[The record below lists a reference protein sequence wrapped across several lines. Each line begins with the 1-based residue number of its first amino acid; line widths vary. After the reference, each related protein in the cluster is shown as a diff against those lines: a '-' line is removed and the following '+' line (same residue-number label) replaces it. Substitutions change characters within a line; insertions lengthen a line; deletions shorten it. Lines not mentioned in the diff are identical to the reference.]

1 MKNVSDPGHLP
12 LLPASNTSVAFWYL
26 RVTLK
31 ILPLTL
37 RLHEIWAL
45 LVSSP
50 TMSPVLATSFCLGTL
65 HMLSLPPG
73 MPFSFHHTRWL
84 APSSQLLTSLRSQF
98 TCFSNFPPTYTPS
111 PAWVTH
117 CQCLQCLSPDST
129 VSTMRAGSCLFCLS
143 FCSQYLACASV
154 YLAGA
159 WNTVGTQ

>member
-1 MKNVSDPGHLP
+1 MRSGLFWSPVPPCLQYLP
-12 LLPASNTSVAFWYL
+12 LLSAS
-26 RVTLK
+26 
-31 ILPLTL
+31 
-37 RLHEIWAL
+37 
-45 LVSSP
+45 
-50 TMSPVLATSFCLGTL
+50 GTL

-73 MPFSFHHTRWL
+73 MPFSFHPTRWL
-84 APSSQLLTSLRSQF
+84 APSSQLCTSLGSQF

-143 FCSQYLACASV
+143 FCSQYQACDSV

-159 WNTVGTQ
+159 WNTVGTQQVSVERMNGRTTQFVV